1 MKTFLLF
8 PLLLA
13 ALAFPAWAD
22 EAAPKEVTVINKVQ
36 GGVEGI
42 NNDTFSGGDGT
53 GSALVRLKVIQ
64 LQLHKQGYGLTAEGK
79 MENKRLAQDAKVV
92 LGQVIYF
99 TLFVDNLTDAELYD
113 IAMQDQLDETAFA
126 YLPGTLEMATTAAKV
141 EAQDKDFTTRLSDD
155 IDSDIAHITEASE
168 VQPGKDL
175 IRVGRSSGANNGVL
189 SIPPGKRLTVRFK
202 VQVQ

>member
-1 MKTFLLF
+1 MQKYFLL
-8 PLLLA
+8 PLLLG
-13 ALAFPAWAD
+13 LAFPAWAD
-22 EAAPKEVTVINKVQ
+22 DTAPKEVTVINKVQ

-53 GSALVRLKVIQ
+53 GSALVRLRVIQ
-64 LQLHKQGYGLTAEGK
+64 LQLNKQGYGLTAEGK

-113 IAMQDQLDETAFA
+113 VAMQDQLDETAFA
-126 YLPGTLEMATTAAKV
+126 YIPGSLEMATTSAKV
-141 EAQDKDFTTRLSDD
+141 EAQDKDFTTRLTDD
-155 IDSDIAHITEASE
+155 IDADIAHITEASD

-175 IRVGRSSGANNGVL
+175 VRVGRSSGSNNGIL
-189 SIPPGKRLTVRFK
+189 SIAPGKRLTVRFK